1 MAQRLKISRTA
12 LYVAIY
18 RGPFSLLLA
27 SNRGHRAAADPDE
40 RSREKASHTHN
51 RYGIWW
57 RNLISAAL
65 RESAPRGAGATY
77 LGAALIDLRSRLH
90 ALIAQSVSTIPDRL
104 PPGGAGGTARAK
116 WAPDGTFVA

>member
-77 LGAALIDLRSRLH
+77 LGQIVGYSFAPASPTPEPSPLALCGMAGAALLLWRARRHPLRRRS
-90 ALIAQSVSTIPDRL
+90 A
-104 PPGGAGGTARAK
+104 
-116 WAPDGTFVA
+116 